1 MTTQNTILMLGD
13 SLVEWGDWE
22 TLLPDYNVLN
32 RGFAG
37 EDVEGLSVRLADE
50 VLSAGT
56 VQHILIM
63 AGTNNLLM
71 GNLFFPAIFRTMLA
85 RLRQLCPD
93 ATSTV
98 NSILPMDITGLA
110 GDTIDRVN
118 LELREVTQESGCSF
132 LDMNEA
138 YATHCLPIT
147 HPCFME
153 DGVHL
158 STRGYQVW
166 AQEISRHL
174 SSLKETH
181 EA

>member
-1 MTTQNTILMLGD
+1 MLGD

-22 TLLPDYNVLN
+22 TLLPGCNVIN
-32 RGFAG
+32 RGVAG
-37 EDVEGLSVRLADE
+37 EDVEGLSVRLANE

-56 VQHILIM
+56 VQHTLIM

-93 ATSTV
+93 STITV

-118 LELREVTQESGCSF
+118 LELREITEEADCSF
-132 LDMNEA
+132 LDMKAA
-138 YATHCLPIT
+138 YSARCLPIT

-166 AQEISRHL
+166 AEEISSHL
-174 SSLKETH
+174 TGLKEPH

>member
-1 MTTQNTILMLGD
+1 MLGD

-22 TLLPDYNVLN
+22 SLLPDYVVIN
-32 RGFAG
+32 RGSAG

-50 VLSAGT
+50 IPSAGQ

-85 RLRQLCPD
+85 RLRQLSPT
-93 ATSTV
+93 ATITV
-98 NSILPMDITGLA
+98 NGILPMEITGLS
-110 GDTIDRVN
+110 GETIARVN
-118 LELREVTQESGCSF
+118 RELRQITKDSGVSF
-132 LDMNEA
+132 LDMDEA

-166 AQEISRHL
+166 AREIDRHL
-174 SSLKETH
+174 SRLQGTP
-181 EA
+181 

>member
-1 MTTQNTILMLGD
+1 MLGD

-22 TLLPDYNVLN
+22 TLLPDCNVIN
-32 RGFAG
+32 RGVAG

-56 VQHILIM
+56 VRHILIM

-93 ATSTV
+93 PTITV
-98 NSILPMDITGLA
+98 NSILPMDLIGLTE
-110 GDTIDRVN
+110 DTIDRVN
-118 LELREVTQESGCSF
+118 LELREITEEAACSF
-132 LDMNEA
+132 LDMKA
-138 YATHCLPIT
+138 ACAARCLPIT

-166 AQEISRHL
+166 AEEISHHL
-174 SSLKETH
+174 TGLKEPH

>member
-1 MTTQNTILMLGD
+1 MTIQNTLLMLGD

-22 TLLPDYNVLN
+22 ILLPDYTIIN
-32 RGFAG
+32 RGLAG

-50 VLSAGT
+50 VLQAEPAR
-56 VQHILIM
+56 HILIM

-71 GNLFFPAIFRTMLA
+71 GNLFFPAIFRTMLV

-93 ATSTV
+93 AAIIV
-98 NSILPMDITGLA
+98 NSILPMDIPGLSR
-110 GDTIDRVN
+110 DTINRVN
-118 LELREVTQESGCSF
+118 LELRQVTKESGSTF
-132 LDMNEA
+132 LAMDEA
-138 YATHCLPIT
+138 YAARCLPIT

-166 AQEISRHL
+166 AEEISHHL
-174 SSLKETH
+174 SGLKETH

>member
-1 MTTQNTILMLGD
+1 MLGD

-22 TLLPDYNVLN
+22 TLLPDYNILN
-32 RGFAG
+32 RGAAG
-37 EDVEGLSVRLADE
+37 EDVEGLSVRLTDE

-56 VQHILIM
+56 VRHILIM

-71 GNLFFPAIFRTMLA
+71 GNLFFPAIFRTMLV
-85 RLRQLCPD
+85 RLQQLCPD
-93 ATSTV
+93 ATIIV
-98 NSILPMDITGLA
+98 NSILPMDIPGLA

-118 LELREVTQESGCSF
+118 LELREITQKSGCSF
-132 LDMNEA
+132 LDMGEA

-166 AQEISRHL
+166 AQEIIHHL
-174 SSLKETH
+174 NGLKEPH